1 MREESTWTRS
11 SWDWICRCRRR
22 PRWRRGRLR
31 PAGQGRSCAPSMPWP
46 RRSATSSPVPHRCRS
61 RSTHRGQLPGG
72 GQGCVRGGAAGA
84 GLGTAV
90 HEQRSGSGAGRRIVD
105 RVAADHRHSGA
116 RAVGP
121 DGVWICQSLFPQ
133 PRHCPV
139 LAVPVER
146 RSATAVDAAAPAIEL
161 AGSPAPV
168 GWPAPVWPVALFTG
182 RRPGAA
188 SKPPL
193 VSSAGLRCGAVVGGL
208 ALPGS
213 TLGLIG
219 FGPFSRCWRRSTAAS
234 WAL

>member
-1 MREESTWTRS
+1 MG
-11 SWDWICRCRRR
+11 RR
-22 PRWRRGRLR
+22 PGWFGHPALGNGGVWFADDGIGGADGRCGRNRRGRDHRGTGSVGAGAGRAGVGGGSLR

-121 DGVWICQSLFPQ
+121 DGVWICQSLLLSATPL
-133 PRHCPV
+133 PRP
-139 LAVPVER
+139 R
-146 RSATAVDAAAPAIEL
+146 RSGRATQRHS
-161 AGSPAPV
+161 G
-168 GWPAPVWPVALFTG
+168 G
-182 RRPGAA
+182 RRRAGDRARGQPGSCWMAGTCVARRALHGAA
-188 SKPPL
+188 DPEL
-193 VSSAGLRCGAVVGGL
+193 HR
-208 ALPGS
+208 
-213 TLGLIG
+213 
-219 FGPFSRCWRRSTAAS
+219 SRHW
-234 WAL
+234 